1 MAGRSSGM
9 MTPGDLAREWQ
20 SGTIH
25 PVYGFWGPE
34 SDAKA
39 RALDRL
45 KSLLKLDAFNLVE
58 FPPAAGVTAAE
69 LRSALWTMPVFA
81 ERRLVALKNP
91 KTGAEAKKILVEYL
105 QNPSPQTVLVV
116 FSDDSKIDAKDD
128 IQRELSRAG
137 KACLFAPLRE
147 GDAVE
152 FVRRRAKEMGRELD
166 EEAAWALVS
175 EAGTSAAILFQEI
188 EKAALF
194 NAGGGMISKSD
205 VLACLGFQKSYD
217 PFALGRS
224 VALRDRAAALKNLGE
239 LFAQGRPEEQA
250 FKALYQVSAALLKQ
264 LKALRM
270 MRAGRS
276 REEIYKALRLHPYWD
291 KDYLE
296 SAGRISEKAAA
307 AALRRC
313 LQTEADL
320 KSKSW
325 LDATFEIKRLV
336 ASVCRMAPRS
346 S

>member
-9 MTPGDLAREWQ
+9 MTPGDLAREWK

-25 PVYGFWGPE
+25 PVYGFWGSE
-34 SDAKA
+34 SDAKD

-45 KSLLKLDAFNLVE
+45 KNLLKLDAFNLVE
-58 FPPAAGVTAAE
+58 FPPATGVAAAE
-69 LRSALWTMPVFA
+69 LRSALWTLPVFA

-91 KTGAEAKKILVEYL
+91 KTGSEIKKILIEYL
-105 QNPSPQTVLVV
+105 QRPSPQTVLVI
-116 FSDDSKIDAKDD
+116 FSDDSKIDAKD
-128 IQRELSRAG
+128 ELQKEIARAG
-137 KACLFAPLRE
+137 KTCLFAPLRE
-147 GDAVE
+147 GDAIE
-152 FVRRRAKEMGRELD
+152 FVRRRAKEIGRELD
-166 EEAAWALVS
+166 EEAAWALVN
-175 EAGTSAAILFQEI
+175 EAGTSATVLSQEI

-194 NAGGGMISKSD
+194 NARGGIISKSD
-205 VLACLGFQKSYD
+205 VVACLGFSKAYD

-224 VALRDRAAALKNLGE
+224 VAMRDRAAALKNLGE

-250 FKALYQVSAALLKQ
+250 FKALYQVSAALSKQ

-270 MRAGRS
+270 VRAGLS

-313 LQTEADL
+313 LQTEKNL
-320 KSKSW
+320 KSMSW
-325 LDATFEIKRLV
+325 LDAAFEIKRLV
-336 ASVCRMAPRS
+336 ASVCRMAQRS

>member
-1 MAGRSSGM
+1 MAGRSVGM
-9 MTPGDLAREWQ
+9 MTPGDLDRDWQ

-25 PVYGFWGPE
+25 PVYGFWGSE

-45 KSLLKLDAFNLVE
+45 KSLLKLDAFNVVE
-58 FPPAAGVTAAE
+58 FPPAAGVAPAE

-91 KTGAEAKKILVEYL
+91 KIGAEAKKILVEYL
-105 QNPSPQTVLVV
+105 QSPSPQTVLVV
-116 FSDDSKIDAKDD
+116 FFDDSKIDAKDAL
-128 IQRELSRAG
+128 QRELSRAG
-137 KACLFAPLRE
+137 QTCLFAPLRE

-175 EAGTSAAILFQEI
+175 EAGTSAAVLSQEI
-188 EKAALF
+188 EKAALL
-194 NAGGGMISKSD
+194 NAGGVIISKSD
-205 VLACLGFQKSYD
+205 VALCLGFQKAYD

-224 VALRDRAAALKNLGE
+224 VATRDRAASLKNLEE

-250 FKALYQVSAALLKQ
+250 FKALYQVSASLSKQ
-264 LKALRM
+264 LKASRM
-270 MRAGRS
+270 LRAGLS
-276 REEIYKALRLHPYWD
+276 REEIFKALRLHPYWD

-296 SAGRISEKAAA
+296 SAGRISEKASA

-313 LQTEADL
+313 LQTEKDL

-325 LDATFEIKRLV
+325 LDAAFEIKRLV
-336 ASVCRMAPRS
+336 ASVCRTERRPA
-346 S
+346 